1 MEFSKENSKKSS
13 LASSD
18 ERPVSQHR
26 LEITSSDNPPPRS
39 GPSRLE
45 CQNRNSSVVEHGST
59 HIHKRAKRMGRP
71 RNHWTPTRVR
81 KLVRLYLLTSLD
93 VCEIGSVLRADD
105 FQPSKR
111 DLQRQLETLLQAR
124 PNLTRSV
131 PHILRTRFRLIQ
143 ECKELRSVEREKRS
157 SVSKRNSLPIDDT
170 VTSASCQSSVSE
182 HSSIDT
188 RIPQPNQSSKPYP
201 SPETTIGNLSP
212 QNMREDMASPGLF
225 FAGAVT
231 SVDTGL
237 ATPSPEGYPNS
248 LVESGK
254 TTAVMRSDIVYERA
268 KSSANAG
275 EEKSLL
281 STDTDHRSR
290 RSGTSLR
297 SLKKRL
303 LFKHPASMVNEVIN
317 DVKSLLER
325 LTVSDA
331 STTSIHRPEIVS
343 AKHVPSMWIPIKS
356 QHAVM
361 LPGFFHQYCWEH
373 INLNVLQ
380 CCDDV
385 KNPCTLGPIFQ
396 PTGKETH
403 RTIRSDVL
411 FRIRACTVRK
421 DDLDELDVFGNSVFH
436 IAASLGAPP
445 NYLDHLVKQGA
456 DVARLNNANQ
466 TFIHLMC
473 LSDDS
478 HIGNFRFLLK
488 TLARRSLGQH
498 FRLSFNFLQQDDN
511 GQTTIHAI
519 TASSTTENI
528 LVKIVQ
534 SFQFCG
540 IDIPNCRDNLGHTVA
555 DQLRGD
561 ARSKMIGPDNTKAGK
576 VVGSPAPVT
585 AIPTQ
590 SERMKDH
597 EIINKVGRHG
607 SIETMEDLQ
616 GYELH
621 ADLLRTINR
630 AGDEPAFEDSDGRN
644 GLHCLAEVSL
654 DLHNPP
660 NDPQQT
666 SNPSSSPGRDTYL
679 DGLIAAGVDPN
690 SHDKHGETPLMSFI
704 STRRRDED
712 DPSTIRLLLRLF
724 LAGASLNRRNRQG
737 KTPLHIA
744 VSLGNRAATKFLISH
759 GANIHARTGEGIGVV
774 AYGLRAS
781 NKAAMR
787 ELLLLRL
794 FFRSGRLQNSD

>member
-1 MEFSKENSKKSS
+1 
-13 LASSD
+13 
-18 ERPVSQHR
+18 
-26 LEITSSDNPPPRS
+26 
-39 GPSRLE
+39 
-45 CQNRNSSVVEHGST
+45 
-59 HIHKRAKRMGRP
+59 
-71 RNHWTPTRVR
+71 
-81 KLVRLYLLTSLD
+81 
-93 VCEIGSVLRADD
+93 
-105 FQPSKR
+105 
-111 DLQRQLETLLQAR
+111 
-124 PNLTRSV
+124 
-131 PHILRTRFRLIQ
+131 
-143 ECKELRSVEREKRS
+143 
-157 SVSKRNSLPIDDT
+157 
-170 VTSASCQSSVSE
+170 
-182 HSSIDT
+182 
-188 RIPQPNQSSKPYP
+188 
-201 SPETTIGNLSP
+201 
-212 QNMREDMASPGLF
+212 
-225 FAGAVT
+225 
-231 SVDTGL
+231 
-237 ATPSPEGYPNS
+237 
-248 LVESGK
+248 
-254 TTAVMRSDIVYERA
+254 
-268 KSSANAG
+268 
-275 EEKSLL
+275 
-281 STDTDHRSR
+281 
-290 RSGTSLR
+290 
-297 SLKKRL
+297 
-303 LFKHPASMVNEVIN
+303 
-317 DVKSLLER
+317 
-325 LTVSDA
+325 
-331 STTSIHRPEIVS
+331 
-343 AKHVPSMWIPIKS
+343 MWIPIKS

-380 CCDDV
+380 CCDDI

-421 DDLDELDVFGNSVFH
+421 DDLDELDVFGNSVLH

-478 HIGNFRFLLK
+478 QIGDFRFLLK
-488 TLARRSLGQH
+488 SLARR
-498 FRLSFNFLQQDDN
+498 SFNFLQQDDN
-511 GQTTIHAI
+511 GQTAIHAI

-561 ARSKMIGPDNTKAGK
+561 ARSQTIGLDKTKAGK
-576 VVGSPAPVT
+576 VVGSPASVT
-585 AIPTQ
+585 AIPTP
-590 SERMKDH
+590 SERMKDY
-597 EIINKVGRHG
+597 EIINKIGRHG
-607 SIETMEDLQ
+607 SIETIEDLQ

-654 DLHNPP
+654 DLYNPP
-660 NDPQQT
+660 NDPQQM

-679 DGLIAAGVDPN
+679 DGLITAGVDPN

-724 LAGASLNRRNRQG
+724 IAGASLNRRNRQG
-737 KTPLHIA
+737 ETPLHIA

-781 NKAAMR
+781 NKAASET
-787 ELLLLRL
+787 ELYAQIMLCVALVGSAGAVAAPTILQEWASPEFRL
-794 FFRSGRLQNSD
+794 SSGPAALESVAIPESATAPGRVTYGYFYEP